1 MKNTEY
7 NEHKTVNM
15 WNSETKEF
23 ETYHYGECEHCGA
36 KVQSENGECPQY
48 KCWIA

>member
-7 NEHKTVNM
+7 NEYKTVNM

-23 ETYHYGECEHCGA
+23 ETYHYGECKHCGTS
-36 KVQSENGECPQY
+36 VQSDTGECPQY

>member
-7 NEHKTVNM
+7 QEHKKVNM
-15 WNSETKEF
+15 WNSESKTF
-23 ETYHYGECEHCGA
+23 EDYHYGECKHCGS
-36 KVQSENGECPQY
+36 KLHKDSGECPQY